1 MKKYLK
7 ILLLAVGIILICMLI
22 DIVSIYTIFKP
33 IFGIKQNCICKE
45 HLVYK
50 GIIYDTYCIPEYT
63 VPRIKSKWYTCEK
76 SIEVIGNGKV
86 IDIVDKTKKIR
97 DFVCAE
103 ALEGFFEDENYQY
116 FFSCIKGKYIVV
128 KYENGYEETVE
139 NALKRGTI
147 TVQDLD
153 LYGIGYIKYEKDKR

>member
-7 ILLLAVGIILICMLI
+7 ILFLAVGMIVICLVV
-22 DIVSIYTIFKP
+22 DIVSIYTMFKP
-33 IFGIKQNCICKE
+33 IFGIKKDCICKE

-50 GIIYDTYCIPEYT
+50 GIIYDTYCIPECT
-63 VPRIKSKWYTCEK
+63 LPRIKSKWYVCEK

-86 IDIVDKTKKIR
+86 IDIVDKTQKIK

-116 FFSCIKGKYIVV
+116 FFSCIKGKYIIV

-153 LYGIGYIKYEKDKR
+153 LYGIGYIKYEKR